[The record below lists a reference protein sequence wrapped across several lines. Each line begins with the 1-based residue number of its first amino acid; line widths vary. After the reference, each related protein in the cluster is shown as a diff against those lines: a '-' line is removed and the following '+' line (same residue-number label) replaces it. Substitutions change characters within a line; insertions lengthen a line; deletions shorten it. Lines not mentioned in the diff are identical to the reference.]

1 MSTTMQLESLSSV
14 EKNRPQ
20 ARWLVACC
28 ALLMSLH
35 GCGCQSE
42 PVPLDA
48 GAMDASTRVDVE
60 TGDAAVPESE
70 WDAGPPPD
78 VRTTG
83 CWSVSAVAA
92 RQTEASFGRVV
103 ALPNGEALVVWL
115 GLNRS
120 ERWIAAQHFSPDGG
134 RGPQHRLAQSSSG
147 AFKPA
152 RVVSNSMGDVV
163 VLWESTAP
171 AGDRLEIARRSS
183 AGDWSPSEVL
193 HEGRAWEPRVALT
206 ATGEAFVAYFVSEEG
221 FTSLVLRRRIGSA
234 WLPREV
240 LSPQGF
246 QVQALSLAA
255 SEVAVLSWTQWG
267 PPTFEPSANAVVWQD
282 GVRRDTVVQRIRR
295 GVGPTSL
302 DTVVVSGRQALAV
315 LAVSATEYDVVAL
328 AENRWEPV
336 SRLSEQGQTVP
347 SFGVDAEGRFAVWWT
362 LLAPD
367 GGFSVEVRRQTD
379 AGWSP
384 LMPIA
389 SQTEPTRGLAVASN
403 ARGTAGV
410 VWARG
415 GSLVASSRWPDGGSA
430 LDTLDGLSFGGDLP
444 GLAVATSGD
453 QWLAATTTEPGRRLV
468 LLHCPPR

>member
-1 MSTTMQLESLSSV
+1 
-14 EKNRPQ
+14 
-20 ARWLVACC
+20 
-28 ALLMSLH
+28 
-35 GCGCQSE
+35 
-42 PVPLDA
+42 
-48 GAMDASTRVDVE
+48 
-60 TGDAAVPESE
+60 
-70 WDAGPPPD
+70 
-78 VRTTG
+78 
-83 CWSVSAVAA
+83 
-92 RQTEASFGRVV
+92 
-103 ALPNGEALVVWL
+103 
-115 GLNRS
+115 
-120 ERWIAAQHFSPDGG
+120 
-134 RGPQHRLAQSSSG
+134 
-147 AFKPA
+147 
-152 RVVSNSMGDVV
+152 
-163 VLWESTAP
+163 
-171 AGDRLEIARRSS
+171 
-183 AGDWSPSEVL
+183 
-193 HEGRAWEPRVALT
+193 
-206 ATGEAFVAYFVSEEG
+206 
-221 FTSLVLRRRIGSA
+221 
-234 WLPREV
+234 
-240 LSPQGF
+240 
-246 QVQALSLAA
+246 
-255 SEVAVLSWTQWG
+255 
-267 PPTFEPSANAVVWQD
+267 
-282 GVRRDTVVQRIRR
+282 
-295 GVGPTSL
+295 
-302 DTVVVSGRQALAV
+302 VSGRQALAV